1 MAGSLNRVMLIGRCT
16 ADPEMRYLPSGQPVT
31 QLRMATNR
39 YGSSQDGERREFT
52 DYHDVVVWNIGQR
65 KLAELAGQF
74 LRKGSLVYIE
84 GRLQTRS
91 WDGQD
96 GQKRY
101 RTEVNTTDIQFL
113 DSRGAASE
121 AGDAG
126 PRVQAFPP
134 PTGGEEPSATPT
146 ELPDGDIDPDD
157 IPF

>member
-31 QLRMATNR
+31 QLRIATNR
-39 YGSSQDGERREFT
+39 YGSSTDGERREFT

-74 LRKGSLVYIE
+74 LHKGSLVYIE

-101 RTEVNTTDIQFL
+101 RTEVNANDIQFL
-113 DSRGAASE
+113 EARGAGEDSE
-121 AGDAG
+121 GGGG
-126 PRVQAFPP
+126 PRVQRFPSSGKTEEAP
-134 PTGGEEPSATPT
+134 PAD
-146 ELPDGDIDPDD
+146 LPDGDIDPDD